1 MQHTVL
7 RKKVNFASAEY
18 LRTFTVKGLD
28 KFPPMDS
35 DNTSSSPSSTS
46 PGMLVAWLFVMLLLV
61 AYYCFIKRNRVLL
74 A

>member
-1 MQHTVL
+1 
-7 RKKVNFASAEY
+7 
-18 LRTFTVKGLD
+18 
-28 KFPPMDS
+28 MDS